1 MTTRADRVAQ
11 VVELLLSKCK
21 ALNSNPLPPK
31 KKKKKKKREGE
42 SNNVKSQ
49 GIEDGDVS
57 AMEI

>member
-31 KKKKKKKREGE
+31 KKKKRERE
-42 SNNVKSQ
+42 RK
-49 GIEDGDVS
+49 
-57 AMEI
+57 

>member
-21 ALNSNPLPPK
+21 ALSSNPTTT
-31 KKKKKKKREGE
+31 KKKRERE
-42 SNNVKSQ
+42 REKMTTNVKSQ

-57 AMEI
+57 ATEI

>member
-31 KKKKKKKREGE
+31 KKKKKRERE
-42 SNNVKSQ
+42 RNNVKSQ

>member
-31 KKKKKKKREGE
+31 KKKKRERE
-42 SNNVKSQ
+42 KVTMLRVR
-49 GIEDGDVS
+49 ELR
-57 AMEI
+57 MEMCQQWKFR

>member
-31 KKKKKKKREGE
+31 KKRERE
-42 SNNVKSQ
+42 KVTMLRVR
-49 GIEDGDVS
+49 ELR
-57 AMEI
+57 MEMCQQWKFR